1 MLNYEVCKYWRFEHT
16 VCRYEPRDTI
26 LYALGIGAGGDPVSP
41 QQLRF
46 VYEKELAAIP
56 TLATVLGSA
65 GMWMSDPRTGIDT
78 LKLVHG
84 EQHLR
89 LHRPLPPAG
98 TLIARHRVEAV
109 VDKGPGKGALLVT
122 RKELLD
128 AADGSPVCE
137 TRSIAFLRGDGGF
150 SAQHGMSDPAPPRLP
165 APPERPAD
173 QECSYTTLPQAA
185 LIYRLSGDLNALHAD
200 PEVVRRAGFD
210 RPILHG
216 LCTYGMAARAAIEV
230 LLDGQAERLRAIA
243 ARFTAPVWPGETV
256 RFEFWREGG
265 GRVHLRARVDARHAV
280 VLDHGVMELE
290 NAL

>member
-1 MLNYEVCKYWRFEHT
+1 MLNYEICKQWHFEDT

-26 LYALGIGAGGDPVSP
+26 LYALGLGAGSDPVAP

-46 VYEKELAAIP
+46 VYEKGLAAIP
-56 TLATVLGSA
+56 TLATVIGSA
-65 GMWMSDPRTGIDT
+65 GMWMGDPRTGIDT

-109 VDKGPGKGALLVT
+109 VDKGQGKGALLVT

-128 AADGSPVCE
+128 ADSESPVCE

-150 SAQHGMSDPAPPRLP
+150 SVHDGMSDSVPPRLP

-173 QECSYTTLPQAA
+173 CECSYATLPQAA
-185 LIYRLSGDLNALHAD
+185 LIYRLSGDLNPLHVDSDVAQ
-200 PEVVRRAGFD
+200 RAGFE

-256 RFEFWREGG
+256 RFEFWREAGNS
-265 GRVHLRARVDARHAV
+265 VHFRARVDARQAI
-280 VLDHGVMELE
+280 VLDNGVLELWPRE
-290 NAL
+290 